1 MPVEFSRGDAPVA
14 VAVDNEE
21 AAEGPWPILSEV
33 AQKAVEA
40 AVAAVADAA
49 EAGTEEDGHA
59 CGWLAVTGGAALG
72 LASLVAAWTAME
84 RLRPG

>member
-40 AVAAVADAA
+40 AVAAVVDAA
-49 EAGTEEDGHA
+49 EAGKEEDDDA
-59 CGWLAVTGGAALG
+59 CLGLAVIGGAALG
-72 LASLVAAWTAME
+72 LASLVAAWTALE
-84 RLRPG
+84 RIRPG